1 MKRQEHSTQLVDT
14 YLESVQG
21 MQEATTDP
29 FFYTRLRVKMD
40 RQERSLKPVWT
51 IAGLLLLLVIN
62 GLMLT
67 QQPAAQQETA
77 GSNSS
82 LQSFAASYDLTI
94 QSSY

>member
-1 MKRQEHSTQLVDT
+1 MKRHDGSTQLVDT

-40 RQERSLKPVWT
+40 RKQRSLKPVWMV
-51 IAGLLLLLVIN
+51 AGLSLLLIIN
-62 GLMLT
+62 GFLL
-67 QQPAAQQETA
+67 AQQFTVRQGQVA
-77 GSNSS
+77 TSS
-82 LQSFAASYDLTI
+82 PLQSFAASYDLTI